1 VAAPCAPWHCVRG
14 RVRKCGG
21 ARPFNRIVRKHFRM
35 TGEVHETSRGSTVG
49 AIFGVGLI
57 VVALIIGLPVA
68 VNFPESWP
76 GAVLGLSVAAVGV
89 GLIVAHLKRVRRAR
103 GVTNSRQGNAF

>member
-1 VAAPCAPWHCVRG
+1 MG
-14 RVRKCGG
+14 RVWPRHGLRG
-21 ARPFNRIVRKHFRM
+21 RPFNRIVRKHFRM